1 MKIALY
7 ARCSTDEQ
15 STEQQLFSLREWAS
29 RAGHEVVAE
38 FTDEGVSGSRSNR
51 PGLAALH
58 RSVTRRETH
67 LVAVT
72 ALDRLGRT
80 VAGLAT
86 LLADWNALGVGLYS
100 AREHIDTT
108 TPSGKALLGMAAVFA
123 EFERDLIVERTKAGM
138 ERARRNGKRIGRPP
152 VEPSVRRQAEKL
164 LSDGASQRSVRRE
177 LGLGGGTVA
186 RIKSQ
191 MEAT

>member
-1 MKIALY
+1 MKIVIY
-7 ARCSTDEQ
+7 ARCSTDDQ
-15 STEQQLFSLREWAS
+15 SVEQQLFCLREWAS
-29 RAGHEVVAE
+29 RAGHDIVAE
-38 FTDEGVSGSRSNR
+38 CTDEGVSGARNSR
-51 PGLAALH
+51 PGLAALQ
-58 RSVTRRETH
+58 RLVTRREAH
-67 LVAVT
+67 MVAVT

-152 VEPSVRRQAEKL
+152 LQLSVLRQAEKL
-164 LSDGASQRSVRRE
+164 LASGTSQRAVRRA
-177 LGLGGGTVA
+177 LGLGGSTVA